1 MRRWVNAASVRSSVR
16 PSPDKEPVGI
26 YVGIDR
32 HRYERTSL
40 ELVGQDLVGEA
51 LTVDRVG
58 RVVSPR
64 TCRRFEPTFYLKR
77 TGQARCILNRR
88 QVQSEYEDRRTPA
101 FIAADE
107 PMAAGESIAVT
118 GEF

>member
-64 TCRRFEPTFYLKR
+64 TCPQFPEDMSSVRADVLIEPNWPGSVCTR
-77 TGQARCILNRR
+77 PSAST
-88 QVQSEYEDRRTPA
+88 E
-101 FIAADE
+101 
-107 PMAAGESIAVT
+107 
-118 GEF
+118 